1 MRPELNEQRPLSVP
15 RAALGVARSVLRT
28 ALLLAQRRIHLP
40 RGHVGEELRFDDG
53 TAATVY
59 RESVV
64 DRGPALRP
72 AVLVVRFRLRLV
84 RGRGH
89 AYFRRESIL
98 NTPLFI
104 GFPGFASK
112 LWLAHDQNGTY
123 RGVYEWD
130 DAARAAKYARSLWRV
145 LQIGCEPGTIGY
157 RVIPGIRRDE
167 LLRDPTLAP
176 EAEGTGWWWPA
187 ALETEPV

>member
-176 EAEGTGWWWPA
+176 GAEGNGWWRLA
-187 ALETEPV
+187 ALETERV

>member
-28 ALLLAQRRIHLP
+28 ARLLAQRRIYLP
-40 RGHVGEELRFDDG
+40 VAHVGKKLRFDGG
-53 TAATVY
+53 TAAPVFW
-59 RESVV
+59 ESVV
-64 DRGPALRP
+64 DRGPTLRP

-84 RGRGH
+84 RGQ

-104 GFPGFASK
+104 GFPGFVSK
-112 LWLAHDQNGTY
+112 LWLADDQNGTY

-130 DAARAAKYARSLWRV
+130 DAARATSYARSLWRV
-145 LQIGCEPGTIGY
+145 LQIKCVPGTIGY
-157 RVIPGIRRDE
+157 RVIPGIR

-176 EAEGTGWWWPA
+176 EAEGTGWWWLA

>member
-28 ALLLAQRRIHLP
+28 AVLLAQRRIHLP
-40 RGHVGEELRFDDG
+40 RVHLGDELRFADG

-64 DRGPALRP
+64 ERGSTLRP

-89 AYFRRESIL
+89 AVFRWESML

-104 GFPGFASK
+104 GFPGFVSK
-112 LWLAHDQNGTY
+112 LWLTHDENGTY

-130 DAARAAKYARSLWRV
+130 DAGRATRYARSLWRV
-145 LQIGCEPGTIGY
+145 LQIGCVPGTIGY

-167 LLRDPTLAP
+167 LLHDPTLAP
-176 EAEGTGWWWPA
+176 EAEGNGWWRIA
-187 ALETEPV
+187 ALETERA